1 MYVWNLYPSRTICI
15 AEINII
21 KFKQLSNE
29 VRILEFNMITQALS
43 CMYLGFGVF
52 TFYKWHYNNYSSFK
66 KYTYIHIYARMNT
79 SSLNIFSTRHIIYS
93 ISEKVCL
100 EKDIQLYWMSKIS
113 LHLQN
118 HKRAQNRSRMFYNS
132 WSFSTFCNFYSSFLV
147 VVFSFC
153 FVFFSILQQNTS
165 RSRQTMCNHALLCN
179 SIKQKWIAT
188 TSSQTHAG
196 PSYVLSHQDWKLIKY
211 GPDPA
216 KHLSTCFT
224 LNM

>member
-15 AEINII
+15 VEINVI
-21 KFKQLSNE
+21 KCRQLNNE

-52 TFYKWHYNNYSSFK
+52 TFSKWHYKNYSSLK
-66 KYTYIHIYARMNT
+66 KKKKHPKPHVYARMNT

-100 EKDIQLYWMSKIS
+100 EKAIQLYRMSKVI

-132 WSFSTFCNFYSSFLV
+132 WSLSTFCNFYSSFLV
-147 VVFSFC
+147 I
-153 FVFFSILQQNTS
+153 FFLVYCSRILLEAGKPWF
-165 RSRQTMCNHALLCN
+165 HLCN
-179 SIKQKWIAT
+179 SMKQKWIAVIPN
-188 TSSQTHAG
+188 QAH
-196 PSYVLSHQDWKLIKY
+196 
-211 GPDPA
+211 
-216 KHLSTCFT
+216 TCRVK
-224 LNM
+224 

>member
-1 MYVWNLYPSRTICI
+1 MYVWNLYPSRTICVV
-15 AEINII
+15 EINII
-21 KFKQLSNE
+21 KCRQLSNE

-52 TFYKWHYNNYSSFK
+52 TFYKWHYKNYSSLK
-66 KYTYIHIYARMNT
+66 IYIDIYARMNT

-100 EKDIQLYWMSKIS
+100 EKATQLYWMSKII

-132 WSFSTFCNFYSSFLV
+132 WSLSTFCNFYSSFLV
-147 VVFSFC
+147 IF
-153 FVFFSILQQNTS
+153 FFSILQQDPS
-165 RSRQTMCNHALLCN
+165 RSRQTMISLVQFHEAEVDHL
-179 SIKQKWIAT
+179 SQT
-188 TSSQTHAG
+188 TTSQTHAG
-196 PSYVLSHQDWKLIKY
+196 SSYVLSHQDWKLIKY